1 MFSTVIVQCNV
12 TTVIVLFCNNVT
24 LLLCNMRTNPKSAC
38 LCIQMC
44 LYSVTTQIKASAAV
58 KVYLKPMLS
67 LSSKIHINFVVFI
80 AGILCLSLTSPNQ
93 QNPMV
98 RAASRPL
105 LSTHTPPGERNTKII
120 MVQHVGN

>member
-44 LYSVTTQIKASAAV
+44 LYSVTTQIKASVAV

-67 LSSKIHINFVVFI
+67 LSSKIHKSQLCIQYKFCGIYCWHFVP
-80 AGILCLSLTSPNQ
+80 LS
-93 QNPMV
+93 
-98 RAASRPL
+98 
-105 LSTHTPPGERNTKII
+105 H
-120 MVQHVGN
+120 